1 MGHNDIPIFPCLRM
15 QALCLAHVELFI
27 IPEHSIKVQTSLLL
41 RHFFMPE
48 SFILHET
55 KSLFFLHDS
64 DERGWSFLEKFSIDN
79 LIYLFGFGEP
89 PLYFNSKTQALS
101 CTC

>member
-27 IPEHSIKVQTSLLL
+27 IPEHSIKVQTLLLL

-55 KSLFFLHDS
+55 KSCSSFTTQMKRVILLGEVLHRQFDIFV
-64 DERGWSFLEKFSIDN
+64 WVW
-79 LIYLFGFGEP
+79 
-89 PLYFNSKTQALS
+89 
-101 CTC
+101 